1 MKLVL
6 ELDDELAR
14 KLEERA
20 KSEGKK
26 LEALVLEALERQ
38 FGEAERWEALE
49 RLRSFEGWELNTG
62 IVDREHIYA
71 DRD

>member
-20 KSEGKK
+20 RSEGKRP
-26 LEALVLEALERQ
+26 EALVLEALERQ
-38 FGEAERWEALE
+38 FGRSKKEVLE
-49 RLRSFEGWELNTG
+49 RFKKLPTFDLGG
-62 IVDREHIYA
+62 REITREFIYE
-71 DRD
+71 DWP